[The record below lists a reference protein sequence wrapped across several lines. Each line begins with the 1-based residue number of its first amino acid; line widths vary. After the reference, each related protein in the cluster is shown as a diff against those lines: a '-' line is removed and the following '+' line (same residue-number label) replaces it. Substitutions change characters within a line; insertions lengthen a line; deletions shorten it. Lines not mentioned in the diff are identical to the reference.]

1 MIVDNETDDEAQS
14 IPKIPLPVNSQPQS
28 LIVKVQPSENFYD
41 IPLHNKH
48 LENYKT
54 QSKKRGR
61 FLIINNYEF
70 SKSKGEYRNGAD
82 VDNTNLVT
90 LFKQM
95 GGWDIIK
102 EENKTAAVS
111 TLFVLKIYQP
121 YIVIYILI
129 IMMIKQVKTF

>member
-14 IPKIPLPVNSQPQS
+14 IPKVPLPVNSQPQS
-28 LIVKVQPSENFYD
+28 LIVKVQPSQNFDD

-54 QSKKRGR
+54 DSKKRGR

-70 SKSKGEYRNGAD
+70 SKLKGEYRNGAD

-111 TLFVLKIYQP
+111 TLLVFELHQP
-121 YIVIYILI
+121 YGYVSVIFLI
-129 IMMIKQVKTF
+129 S